1 MINKKRVNII
11 VKPLG
16 ITDVCICCLV
26 IFVIMLMHSM
36 RIKLTKPNGITKERE
51 EIMLEVIGIIFWIL
65 ISIYMLN
72 LIALPVIAII
82 NNVIYWYKNRRI

>member
-1 MINKKRVNII
+1 
-11 VKPLG
+11 
-16 ITDVCICCLV
+16 
-26 IFVIMLMHSM
+26 MLMHSM
-36 RIKLTKPNGITKERE
+36 KIKLTKPNGITKKRE
-51 EIMLEVIGIIFWIL
+51 EIMLEIIGIIFWIL